1 MNKILAVDLCNT
13 LYKSNTTQDFFE
25 FSFKDNE
32 EYKKLKS
39 KNKNFNFKV
48 VNKLSNKILKN
59 DMSKKLITTA
69 LKDLESK
76 EINSLADRFV
86 EEFLETKKIIKA
98 QEIIKEYKEKG
109 YHIVMI
115 SASYD
120 FIAEAVARKLDINE
134 VIASTADIIEGKFTG
149 KVKEDILYTKFS
161 KFTDKFK
168 GYNDLIMITDNETDY
183 DFVKKTTKS
192 YIVIHKNNKAFW
204 EQRKNERLIFIEE

>member
-25 FSFKDNE
+25 FSFRDNE

-69 LKDLESK
+69 LKNLESK

-109 YHIVMI
+109 YYIVMI

-168 GYNDLIMITDNETDY
+168 GYDDLIMITDNETDY
-183 DFVKKTTKS
+183 DFVKNTTKS
-192 YIVIHKNNKAFW
+192 YIVIHKNNKVFW